1 MKARN
6 GPHRVPRG
14 GRVDRTRVIPFEFN
28 GRRFDGFAGDSVA
41 SALLANGI
49 RVVGRSFK
57 FHRPR
62 GFLSAGIEEPNGLL
76 TMGQGAASTASIRA
90 TAEMLVPELKVRSQG
105 GWPSL
110 GFDLGRALDFTA
122 SLWQAGF
129 YNKTFIWPSWHA
141 YEPAIRR
148 MAGLG
153 HAPDG
158 PDPDRYEVRNAHC
171 DVLVIGA
178 GVAGL
183 RETLAAA
190 QTGARVVL
198 AERDLECGGETL
210 WNGATIEGGIG
221 TAWLED
227 ALSELEALPEVRVL
241 RGTTAVGI
249 YDDRVTVLVERIA
262 VVPAGGDASGGRR
275 APRERYWMVRAQRIV
290 LATGAIE
297 QPLIFENND
306 RPGIMLA
313 GSARQ
318 YLRRFGVALGSRV
331 LIATNNDSAY
341 ALARELKEAGVTVL
355 GLADSRPRAP
365 LELSAALKSAGIDV
379 FPGSIPVATAGFS
392 GLKSVKLGHL
402 NSDGSRVDPAEVFD
416 CDALAVSGGFT
427 PALQLYAHAGG
438 ALAYDPSSGAL
449 LPARPV
455 RGVTTA
461 GAAAHGLSA
470 GVRVSPG
477 GRSGRKWVDLL
488 HDVTVAD
495 LELALRENYT
505 SMEHL
510 KRYTT
515 VGMAADQGKT
525 STVAT
530 LEAVARLRGMAPTEL
545 NHTTMRPPYVPV
557 TLGAIAG
564 RELGER
570 YAPRRELPIR
580 GWHAANGALMHDYGE
595 WRRPTVYM
603 RSGET
608 RESAVRREVMAVRE
622 QAGLFDASPLGKLEI
637 HGPDAVDFLDRFYL
651 NDLTTLKPMR
661 ARYGLMLRESGVIFD
676 DGTVTALAPDHLV
689 VTTTS
694 AGARNVF
701 QWLEEWRQ
709 CEWPQLRVAIMP
721 VTEQWATI
729 SLTGPKA
736 RAILARLDSDID
748 LSAESFPH
756 LGFREGRLLGL
767 RARIARVSFTGELSY
782 ELSVPAR
789 AGRTLWEALLGVGA
803 GEGLQPIGLDAL
815 LSLRLEKGFLH
826 IGTDTDGSTIPD
838 DVGWGR
844 VAANKRR
851 DFIGKR
857 SLGLPENRRT
867 DRHQLVGLASVDRAA
882 FVIGSHLRIAGSAH
896 GSDGWITSA
905 GMTALARQPMG
916 LAMLREGRA
925 RVGEEVDV
933 YDLGARVGR
942 GRIVNTP
949 FFDPAGERMNG

>member
-1 MKARN
+1 MSI
-6 GPHRVPRG
+6 G
-14 GRVDRTRVIPFEFN
+14 GLVDRTRPIAFEFN
-28 GRRFDGFAGDSVA
+28 GRRLGGLAGDSVA

-62 GFLSAGIEEPNGLL
+62 GLLSAGIEEPNGLL
-76 TMGQGAASTASIRA
+76 TMGEGAAATASIRA
-90 TAEMLVPELKVRSQG
+90 PAEMLVPELKLRTQG

-110 GFDLGRALDFTA
+110 GFDMGRTLDFTA
-122 SLWQAGF
+122 PLWQAGF
-129 YNKTFIWPSWHA
+129 YNKTFIWPSWHVF
-141 YEPAIRR
+141 EPAIRR

-153 HAPDG
+153 RAPDG
-158 PDPDRYEVRNAHC
+158 PDPDRYELRNVHC
-171 DVLVIGA
+171 DVLVVGA

-183 RETLAAA
+183 RESLAAA
-190 QTGARVVL
+190 HGGARVVL
-198 AERDLECGGETL
+198 AERDPDCGGETR
-210 WNGATIEGGIG
+210 WNGAAVGGETGIDWIQRAVSG
-221 TAWLED
+221 LEK
-227 ALSELEALPEVRVL
+227 LPEVRVM
-241 RGTTAVGI
+241 RRTTAVGI
-249 YDDRVTVLVERIA
+249 YDDRVTVLVERVADCAKI
-262 VVPAGGDASGGRR
+262 GGEGGGRT
-275 APRERYWMVRAQRIV
+275 PRERYWIVRAQRIV

-313 GSARQ
+313 ASARQ
-318 YLRRFGVALGSRV
+318 YLRRFGVAFGSRV

-341 ALARELKEAGVTVL
+341 ALAGELKEAGVTVL
-355 GLADSRPRAP
+355 GLADTRHRVPA
-365 LELSAALKSAGIDV
+365 ELSAALTSAGIDF
-379 FPGSIPVATAGFS
+379 FPGSIPICTAGFS
-392 GLKSVKLGHL
+392 ALKRVTLGRL
-402 NSDGSRVDPAEVFD
+402 NSDASRVEAGAAFD

-438 ALAYDPSSGAL
+438 ALGYDPSSGAL
-449 LPARPV
+449 LPVRPI

-461 GAAAHGLSA
+461 GAAARGVPA
-470 GVRVSPG
+470 GVRVSPC
-477 GRSGRKWVDLL
+477 GRPGRKWVDLL

-495 LELALRENYT
+495 LELALRENFT
-505 SMEHL
+505 AMEHL

-530 LEAVARLRGMAPTEL
+530 LEIVANLRGIEPADL
-545 NHTTMRPPYVPV
+545 RHTTMRPPFVPV
-557 TLGAIAG
+557 TLGAVAG

-570 YAPRRELPIR
+570 YAPRRELPISA
-580 GWHAANGALMHDYGE
+580 WHAGNGAVMSDYGE
-595 WRRPTVYM
+595 WRRPAVYV

-608 RESAVRREVMAVRE
+608 RERAVRREVMAVRE
-622 QAGLFDASPLGKLEI
+622 AAGLFDASPLGKLEI
-637 HGPDAVDFLDRFYL
+637 HGPDAVEFLDRFYL
-651 NDLTTLKPMR
+651 NDLTTLRPLR

-676 DGTVTALAPDHLV
+676 DGTVTLVAPDHLI

-694 AGARNVF
+694 AGARSVL

-709 CEWPQLRVAIMP
+709 CEWPQLRVAVMP

-729 SLTGPKA
+729 ALTGPKA
-736 RAILARLDSDID
+736 RALLSRLDGDID

-756 LGFREGRLLGL
+756 LGVREGRLLGL
-767 RARIARVSFTGELSY
+767 RARIFRISFTGELTY
-782 ELSVPAR
+782 EINVPAR
-789 AGRTLWEALLGVGA
+789 SAGMLWEALCGVGA

-826 IGTDTDGSTIPD
+826 VGTDTDGTTIPD

-844 VAANKRR
+844 AAANKRG

-857 SLGLPENRRT
+857 SLRLPENTRA
-867 DRHQLVGLASVDRAA
+867 DRHQLVGLVSGDGTA
-882 FVIGSHLRIAGSAH
+882 FVIGSHVRTAGSAH
-896 GSDGWITSA
+896 ASDGWITSA
-905 GMTALARQPMG
+905 GLVALTRQPIG
-916 LAMLREGRA
+916 LAMLRGGRT

-942 GRIVNTP
+942 ARVVETP
-949 FFDPAGERMNG
+949 FFDPAGARMNG